1 MAMRKD
7 NAPRTSIDDAPDT
20 QELFEQSRAEAI
32 EIGGREN
39 GVDLLHHIAL
49 ILKGDLPLSPVL
61 ADWFRQ
67 AVDRIGN
74 GEDAGAVFGTKSKP
88 GPDPLASRPER
99 LARVTEVLPRLEA
112 AQRDGLNTSRNRDRE
127 TMFERVARETGHSD
141 STVKGDFYD
150 WETVE
155 HFEFPPPSPEDIE
168 RANQPMSE
176 AEKDA
181 LRETIAAMLTKNKKA
196 E

>member
-1 MAMRKD
+1 MAKRKD
-7 NAPRTSIDDAPDT
+7 NAPRTSVDEAPDT

-39 GVDLLHHIAL
+39 GVDLLHHVAL
-49 ILKGDLPLSPVL
+49 ILNGDLPLSPVL
-61 ADWFRQ
+61 ADWFSQ

-74 GEDAGAVFGTKSKP
+74 GEDAGAVFGTKSKR
-88 GPDPLASRPER
+88 GPDPLASRQER
-99 LARVTEVLPRLEA
+99 LARDQDILERLEA
-112 AQRDGLNTSRNRDRE
+112 AQRDGLNTSCSSCRE
-127 TMFERVARETGHSD
+127 SMFERVARETGHSAA
-141 STVKGDFYD
+141 TVRDAHYA

-168 RANQPMSE
+168 RAHQPLSE
-176 AEKDA
+176 GEQDA
-181 LRETIAAMLTKNKKA
+181 ARQIIAAMLVKKA